1 MAVYGGFLDC
11 VLVGMVRYWYGLMVE
26 FVLVEVVVVVV
37 VVVEVGMLAVGYMMA
52 YKDWLVERSMGV
64 EGLEGDGM

>member
-1 MAVYGGFLDC
+1 
-11 VLVGMVRYWYGLMVE
+11 MVRYGLMLD

-37 VVVEVGMLAVGYMMA
+37 VVVEVEMLAVGYMMA
-52 YKDWLVERSMGV
+52 YRDWLVERSMGV